1 MKILF
6 TGGGTG
12 GHVLP
17 IIAVARE
24 LRKQQDSPEIAG
36 GLELLY
42 MGPKDDF
49 AEILLSQEGIKVYHA
64 LAGKVR
70 RYGGIKTLFPN
81 LADTL
86 VKTPLGVLQALF
98 SMFSLAPDLIFS
110 KGGYGALPTTIAG
123 WMLQVPI
130 ILHESD
136 TVPGLSNRIGGF
148 FASQIFVAF
157 ARTSYFPAKKMVY
170 VGNPIRKEVLV
181 GSRKEA
187 QELLQLKGGKPVVL
201 FMGGS
206 QGPQRINDM
215 LLAILGEALKDF
227 EVIHQTGEKNF
238 TQVREEARA
247 VVAKELIAYYHAI
260 PFLKEPELR
269 HVYAACDFIV
279 SRAGSGSIFEI
290 AALGKPS
297 ILIPLPEAAQN
308 HQIQNAYEYANT
320 GAAVVLEESNMAPHF
335 FLEKLRYL
343 VSNAQELAKMST
355 AALQFAKPEAA
366 TTIARYLIESGVKG

>member
-1 MKILF
+1 MKVLF

-12 GHVLP
+12 GHILP

-24 LRKQQDSPEIAG
+24 LRKQQDSPEVAG
-36 GLELLY
+36 SLQFLY

-70 RYGGIKTLFPN
+70 RYGGVKTLFPN
-81 LADTL
+81 LLDML
-86 VKTPLGVLQALF
+86 VKTPLGIFQALF
-98 SMFSLAPDLIFS
+98 RIFLLSPDLIFS
-110 KGGYGALPTTIAG
+110 KGGYGALPATVAA
-123 WMLQVPI
+123 WVLQIPI

-136 TVPGLSNRIGGF
+136 TIPGLSNRIGGF

-157 ARTSYFPAKKMVY
+157 PHTAFFPAKKMAA
-170 VGNPIRKEVLV
+170 VGNPIRKEILT
-181 GSRKEA
+181 GSQEEA
-187 QELLQLKGGKPVVL
+187 QQLLQLKGGKPVVL
-201 FMGGS
+201 FLGGS
-206 QGPQRINDM
+206 QGAQRINDM
-215 LLAILGEALKDF
+215 LLEILQEALQDL
-227 EVIHQTGEKNF
+227 EIVHQTGEKNF
-238 TQVREEARA
+238 IQVQKEAKA
-247 VVAKELIAYYHAI
+247 VVDKEFLAYYHVV

-269 HVYAACDFIV
+269 HVYAATDFIV

-320 GAAVVLEESNMAPHF
+320 GAAIVLEESNLTPHF
-335 FLEKLRYL
+335 FLEKLKYL
-343 VSNAQELAKMST
+343 VSSPQELAKMSQ
-355 AALQFAKPEAA
+355 AALKFAKPDAA
-366 TTIARYLIESGVKG
+366 ATIARYLIESSVK

>member
-12 GHVLP
+12 GHILP
-17 IIAVARE
+17 IIAIVRE
-24 LRKQQDSPEIAG
+24 LRNQQENH
-36 GLELLY
+36 LEFLF

-49 AEILLSQEGIKVYHA
+49 SEVLLTQEGIKVYHT

-70 RYGGIKTLFPN
+70 RYGGFKTLFPN

-86 VKTPLGVLQALF
+86 FKIPVGILQALLR
-98 SMFSLAPDLIFS
+98 MFLLSPDLILS
-110 KGGYGALPTTIAG
+110 KGGYGALPATIAG
-123 WMLQVPI
+123 WMLRVPI

-136 TVPGLSNRIGGF
+136 TIPGLANRVGGS

-157 ARTSYFPAKKMVY
+157 PRTSYFPAKKMVA
-170 VGNPIRKEVLV
+170 VGNPIRKGVLT
-181 GSRKEA
+181 GSKEEA
-187 QELLQLKGGKPVVL
+187 RQLLHLQGGKPVIL

-206 QGPQRINDM
+206 QGAQRINDM
-215 LLAILGEALKDF
+215 LLAILGEALQDF
-227 EVIHQTGEKNF
+227 EIVHQTGEKNF
-238 TQVREEARA
+238 AQVNQEAKA
-247 VVAKELIAYYHAI
+247 VVSKELLPYYHAA

-269 HVYAACDFIV
+269 HVYAATDFIV

-320 GAAVVLEESNMAPHF
+320 GAAIVLEEANLTPHF
-335 FLEKLRYL
+335 FLEKLKYL
-343 VSNAQELAKMST
+343 VSSPQELAKMSA
-355 AALQFAKPEAA
+355 AALQFAKPQAA
-366 TTIARYLIESGVKG
+366 ATIARYLIESSVK

>member
-12 GHVLP
+12 GHILP

-24 LRKQQDSPEIAG
+24 LRKQQDSPEVGG
-36 GLELLY
+36 GLQFLY

-81 LADTL
+81 LLDTL
-86 VKTPLGVLQALF
+86 FKTPLGIFQALF
-98 SMFSLAPDLIFS
+98 RMFLLSPDLILS
-110 KGGYGALPTTIAG
+110 KGGYGALPATVAG
-123 WMLQVPI
+123 WMLQIPI

-136 TVPGLSNRIGGF
+136 TIPGLSNRIGGF

-157 ARTSYFPAKKMVY
+157 PRTSFFPAKKMVY
-170 VGNPIRKEVLV
+170 VGNPIRKGVLV
-181 GSRKEA
+181 GSREEA
-187 QELLQLKGGKPVVL
+187 QRLLALKGGKPVVL

-206 QGPQRINDM
+206 QGAQRINDM

-227 EVIHQTGEKNF
+227 EIIHQTGEKNF
-238 TQVREEARA
+238 AQVREEAKTMA
-247 VVAKELIAYYHAI
+247 SKELIPYYHAVS
-260 PFLKEPELR
+260 FLKEQELR
-269 HVYAACDFIV
+269 HVYATADFIV

-320 GAAVVLEESNMAPHF
+320 GAAIVLEEQNLAPHF

-343 VSNAQELAKMST
+343 LSSPQELAKMSQ

-366 TTIARYLIESGVKG
+366 TTIARYLIESSVK

>member
-12 GHVLP
+12 GHILP

-24 LRKQQDSPEIAG
+24 LRKQQDSPELAG
-36 GLELLY
+36 GLEFFY

-64 LAGKVR
+64 LAGKIR
-70 RYGGIKTLFPN
+70 RYGGFKTLFPN
-81 LADTL
+81 LLDTF
-86 VKTPLGVLQALF
+86 VKTPLGIFQALLR
-98 SMFSLAPDLIFS
+98 MFLLSPDLILS
-110 KGGYGALPTTIAG
+110 KGGYGALPATIAG
-123 WMLQVPI
+123 WMLQIPI
-130 ILHESD
+130 VLHESD
-136 TVPGLSNRIGGF
+136 TVPGLSNRVGGF
-148 FASQIFVAF
+148 FASQIFVSF
-157 ARTSYFPAKKMVY
+157 PRTSFFPAKKMAV
-170 VGNPIRKEVLV
+170 VGNPIRKGVLV
-181 GSRKEA
+181 GSKEEA
-187 QELLQLKGGKPVVL
+187 QRLLELKGGKPVIL

-206 QGPQRINDM
+206 QGAQRINDM
-215 LLAILGEALKDF
+215 LLAILQEALKDF
-227 EVIHQTGEKNF
+227 EIIHQAGEKNF
-238 TQVREEARA
+238 VQVREEAKT
-247 VVAKELIAYYHAI
+247 VVDKELLPYYHAVS
-260 PFLKEPELR
+260 FLKEQELR
-269 HVYAACDFIV
+269 HVYAATDFIV

-320 GAAVVLEESNMAPHF
+320 GAAIVLEESNLAPHF

-343 VSNAQELAKMST
+343 VSNSQELAKMSA

-366 TTIARYLIESGVKG
+366 TTIARYLIESSVK

>member
-12 GHVLP
+12 GHILP

-24 LRKQQDSPEIAG
+24 LRKQQDNPEVAG
-36 GLELLY
+36 RLQFLY

-49 AEILLSQEGIKVYHA
+49 SEILLSQEGIQVYHA

-70 RYGGIKTLFPN
+70 RYGGVKTLFSN
-81 LADTL
+81 LLDTL
-86 VKTPLGVLQALF
+86 IKTPLGIFQALF
-98 SMFSLAPDLIFS
+98 RMFLLSPDLIFS
-110 KGGYGALPTTIAG
+110 KGGYGALPATIAG
-123 WMLQVPI
+123 WLLQIPI

-136 TVPGLSNRIGGF
+136 TIPGLSNRVGGF
-148 FASQIFVAF
+148 FASQIFVSF
-157 ARTSYFPAKKMVY
+157 PRTSFFPAKKMAY
-170 VGNPIRKEVLV
+170 VGNPIRKEVLA
-181 GSRKEA
+181 GSKEEA
-187 QELLQLKGGKPVVL
+187 QQLLQLKGGKPVIL

-206 QGPQRINDM
+206 QGAQRINDM
-215 LLAILGEALKDF
+215 LLAILQEALKDF
-227 EVIHQTGEKNF
+227 EIIHQAGEKNF
-238 TQVREEARA
+238 TQVQEEAKT
-247 VVAKELIAYYHAI
+247 VVSKEFLPYYHAVS
-260 PFLKEPELR
+260 FLKEPELR
-269 HVYAACDFIV
+269 HVYAATNFIV

-320 GAAVVLEESNMAPHF
+320 GAAIVLEEQNLAPHF
-335 FLEKLRYL
+335 FLEKLKYL
-343 VSNAQELAKMST
+343 VSNTQELAKMSE

-366 TTIARYLIESGVKG
+366 TVIARYLIESGAK

>member
-12 GHVLP
+12 GHILP
-17 IIAVARE
+17 IIAIVRE
-24 LRKQQDSPEIAG
+24 LRKQEEHH
-36 GLELLY
+36 LEFLY

-49 AEILLSQEGIKVYHA
+49 AEILLTQEGIRVYHA

-70 RYGGIKTLFPN
+70 RYGGLKTLFLN
-81 LADTL
+81 LADTFL
-86 VKTPLGVLQALF
+86 KTPLGIFQALF
-98 SMFSLAPDLIFS
+98 RMFLLSPDLIFS
-110 KGGYGALPTTIAG
+110 KGGYGAIPATIAG
-123 WMLQVPI
+123 WMLQIPI

-136 TVPGLSNRIGGF
+136 TIPGLSNRIGGF

-157 ARTSYFPAKKMVY
+157 PRTSFFPAKKMMV
-170 VGNPIRKEVLV
+170 VGNPIRKGVLV
-181 GSRKEA
+181 GSKEEA
-187 QELLQLKGGKPVVL
+187 QRLLQLKGGKPVIL

-206 QGPQRINDM
+206 QGAQRINDM
-215 LLAILGEALKDF
+215 LLVILGEILQDF
-227 EVIHQTGEKNF
+227 EVVHQAGEKNF
-238 TQVREEARA
+238 VQVRQEAQA
-247 VVAKELIAYYHAI
+247 VVSKELTPYYHVV

-269 HVYAACDFIV
+269 HVYAATDFIV

-308 HQIQNAYEYANT
+308 HQIQNAYKYANT
-320 GAAVVLEESNMAPHF
+320 GAAIVLEEANLTPHF
-335 FLEKLRYL
+335 FLEKLKYL
-343 VSNAQELAKMST
+343 LSNSQELAKMSA

-366 TTIARYLIESGVKG
+366 TTIARYLIESLSK